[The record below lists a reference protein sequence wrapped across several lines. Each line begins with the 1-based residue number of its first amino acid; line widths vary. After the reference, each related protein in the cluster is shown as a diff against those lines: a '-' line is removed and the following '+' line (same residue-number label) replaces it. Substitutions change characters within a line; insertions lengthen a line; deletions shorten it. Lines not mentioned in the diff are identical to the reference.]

1 MNYFKRIS
9 SLVLAGII
17 GLSSTVAV
25 KAESNDEKLDNMQQ
39 QLQQNNNDIQQK
51 EQEKQA
57 VNKEIQDI
65 ESELHNLNNTIAKNK
80 EEQADIQ
87 GKIDETHKQI
97 EQKKGEIIVLEDK
110 VLARKD
116 IMKKR
121 MVSVQNSSNTS
132 LVVEVVVES
141 KNFADFLQRMNAVS
155 TILDADKEILRL
167 QEQDLRQIEED
178 KKVIDEKEA
187 SLEIDK
193 QKLAKAQ
200 ANLQENLKKRQ
211 ENLQAVQTKYNQIAG
226 QINLAEQEK
235 AKIESDMKAVQETI
249 AREQEAAR
257 LAAEA
262 QAKAEAEAKAAREEE
277 EKARAE
283 VEAEKAQAKQAEATP
298 APTQTETTKPA
309 PEQDPAPSN
318 GGREIYVE
326 ATAYTADPAEN
337 GYKPGDTVKTAM
349 GHNLTANPG
358 MKLIAVDPSVIP
370 LGSTVYVEGYGKA
383 IAGDTGGDI
392 KGHRIDVLMP
402 NKAASSAWG
411 RKKVKVTILN

>member
-25 KAESNDEKLDNMQQ
+25 KAESNDEKLNNMQQ

-283 VEAEKAQAKQAEATP
+283 VEAEKAKAKPVEATP

-309 PEQDPAPSN
+309 PQPDPAPSK

-337 GYKPGDTVKTAM
+337 GYKPGDTVKSAM

-402 NKAASSAWG
+402 DKGSSSAWG

>member
-25 KAESNDEKLDNMQQ
+25 KAESNDEKLNNMQQ
-39 QLQQNNNDIQQK
+39 QLQQNDNDIQQK

-57 VNKEIQDI
+57 VNKEIQGI
-65 ESELHNLNNTIAKNK
+65 ESELHNLNNTITKNK
-80 EEQADIQ
+80 EEQAAIQ
-87 GKIDETHKQI
+87 SKIDETHKQI

-178 KKVIDEKEA
+178 KKAIDEKEA
-187 SLEIDK
+187 SLESDK

-211 ENLQAVQTKYNQIAG
+211 ENLQAVQTKYNQIAS

-235 AKIESDMKAVQETI
+235 TKIEANMKEVQETI

-262 QAKAEAEAKAAREEE
+262 QAKAEAEAKAQAEALAKAKEE
-277 EKARAE
+277 EKAR
-283 VEAEKAQAKQAEATP
+283 QAEAAKQTTSAPASQPEP
-298 APTQTETTKPA
+298 APAK
-309 PEQDPAPSN
+309 

-337 GYKPGDTVKTAM
+337 GYKPGEIVKSKM
-349 GHNLTANPG
+349 GHNLTANPN
-358 MKLIAVDPSVIP
+358 MKLIAVDDAVIP
-370 LGSTVYVEGYGKA
+370 LGSRVYVEGYGEA
-383 IAGDTGGDI
+383 IAGDTGGAI

-402 NKAASSAWG
+402 DKASSSAWG
-411 RKKVKVTILN
+411 RKKVKVTILS